1 MSAYHPEAT
10 FIHDT
15 RTTYD
20 ICQNPSHLQQHGSY
34 SFDFARRSHLRPLF
48 QWSKQYRN
56 SDILSTPLEAYSN
69 TSTYIPWDQ
78 KTDKRIFWRGS
89 PTGDSYRKGKHT
101 DDLGGWRMSHRPR
114 LALMA
119 QETEGKTK
127 VWVQRGNVW
136 RLEEWDR
143 GVLNQEYLD
152 IGLTG
157 NSRQVCPFFFPSLF
171 THYPLFC
178 RTSEIL
184 IFSAIKKMGH
194 ATRWNPKS
202 NGQTELLPLRQQ
214 SPNVCLCSIP
224 KSYPILSRNHP

>member
-10 FIHDT
+10 FIHDP

-20 ICQNPSHLQQHGSY
+20 FCQNPSHLQQHGSY
-34 SFDFARRSHLRPLF
+34 SFDFPRQSRLRPLF

-69 TSTYIPWDQ
+69 TSTYIPWNR

-101 DDLGGWRMSHRPR
+101 DDQGGWRMSHRPR

-119 QETEGKTK
+119 QETEGKRK
-127 VWVQRGNVW
+127 VWVQRGTVW

-143 GVLNQEYLD
+143 GVLNKEYLD

-157 NSRQVCPFFFPSLF
+157 HSHQVCPFCSSLF
-171 THYPLFC
+171 CPLM
-178 RTSEIL
+178 TPS
-184 IFSAIKKMGH
+184 SAKE
-194 ATRWNPKS
+194 ARS
-202 NGQTELLPLRQQ
+202 
-214 SPNVCLCSIP
+214 
-224 KSYPILSRNHP
+224 